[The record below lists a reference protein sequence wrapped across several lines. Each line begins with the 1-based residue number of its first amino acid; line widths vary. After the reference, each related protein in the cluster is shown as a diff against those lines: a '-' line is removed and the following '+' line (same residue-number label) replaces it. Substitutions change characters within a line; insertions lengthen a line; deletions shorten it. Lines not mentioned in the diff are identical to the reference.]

1 MKSVG
6 EFFLWFLVPVTLL
19 GVSIILE
26 LFSIAKWG
34 VLLFRWSGIT
44 ALGVL
49 LLLQIVQWVMD
60 FVRRNFSREVN
71 QNGKTTTN
79 SRNTD

>member
-1 MKSVG
+1 MRSVG

-34 VLLFRWSGIT
+34 VLLFRWIGIT

-49 LLLQIVQWVMD
+49 LLLQIIQWVMD

-79 SRNTD
+79 SRNAD